1 MRLISINIFKYTNL
15 DPILLASASDLSFC
29 GYFERGTIR
38 EFINFNSRLVVSRTK
53 KEDRQEV
60 ALEKGICYSYVTSD
74 SIGITIITDEEY
86 PKRVAFDLIYKIM
99 QNLNE
104 FIFTN
109 KINIEMISKDTD
121 IKFKYIDTIVA
132 EWQNPK
138 ESKKKIKKYFILF
151 FPYF

>member
-1 MRLISINIFKYTNL
+1 MRIVSIHIYKCSTL
-15 DPILLASASDLSFC
+15 EPILLGTASDLSFC
-29 GYFERGTIR
+29 GLFEKGTIR
-38 EFINFNSRLVVSRTK
+38 EFINFNSRLVVSRTP

-60 ALEKGICYSYVTSD
+60 ALEKGICYAYVTSD
-74 SIGITIITDEEY
+74 SIGISIITDEEY

-109 KINIEMISKDTD
+109 KINIEKIQKDTD
-121 IKFKYIDTIVA
+121 IKFKFIDTIVA

-138 ESKKKIKKYFILF
+138 ESKKIHYYLF
-151 FPYF
+151 QRII